1 MKHKTVTFF
10 SLRSATIRL
19 VHGYALAVQL
29 AAMLEKVMAIDG
41 ARLPVSGYKT
51 NLMYE
56 TNNAERGL
64 QKIISARR

>member
-1 MKHKTVTFF
+1 
-10 SLRSATIRL
+10 
-19 VHGYALAVQL
+19 
-29 AAMLEKVMAIDG
+29 MLEKVMAIDG